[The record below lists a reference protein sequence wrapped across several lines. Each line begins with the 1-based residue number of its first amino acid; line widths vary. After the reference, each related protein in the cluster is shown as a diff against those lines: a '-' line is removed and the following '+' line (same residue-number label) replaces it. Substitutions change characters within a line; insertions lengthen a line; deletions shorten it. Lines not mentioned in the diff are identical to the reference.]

1 MEPEII
7 TAIIAAGTGVIAI
20 LGFVW
25 QIGRWQAKAEARS
38 HELCRRLNEFVERAE
53 EDHKQSVKDIAGV
66 HERVDEHLR
75 DHSLAPPP

>member
-1 MEPEII
+1 MEPEIL
-7 TAIIAAGTGVIAI
+7 TAIIAAGTGVVAI

-25 QIGRWQAKAEARS
+25 QIGRWQAKAEGRAS
-38 HELCRRLNEFVERAE
+38 ELCRRLNEFVERVE
-53 EDHKQSVKDIAGV
+53 EDQKQMVKDIGGV